1 MSREQ
6 RGPNE
11 KLGTVLALAG
21 ISNAGLARRVNDL
34 GAQRGLTL
42 RYDKT
47 SVARWVSKGM
57 VPQGAA
63 PHLIAAAIGAKL
75 GRPVPLHE
83 IGLADA
89 DPAPEVGLAFP
100 RDVAEAV
107 RSATELY
114 RLDLAGRRAGSGG
127 IWQSLAG
134 SFSVSAYA
142 TPASRWL
149 ISPADPSVERDANA
163 ARTAVLGPQGTTEGA
178 RTGAGA
184 HGAPGRAAGS
194 SDVETTTESST
205 TAPAASSTEPSP
217 TPDTADGA
225 AHGTP
230 DAGGYSR
237 VPAGPAETPG
247 SRRQSGPPAAAGA
260 RPAAGA
266 QAADPPGPGTPAPG
280 SPRTASIP
288 TQPGP
293 QNTSASGTAASAS
306 ARAVR
311 SDRAAKAAPAPSA
324 PPRRGGGGAS
334 TGTGTGTLAPPVTSD
349 ISPLRVGHSDVAK
362 LREAAQ
368 DARRWDSKYGG
379 GDWRSSMVPEC
390 LRVDAAPLLLGSYS
404 DEVGRAL
411 FGAAAELTRL
421 AGWMAFDTGQQEAA
435 QRYYI
440 QALRLARAAADVPLG
455 GYVLASMSLQATYR
469 GFADEGVDLA
479 QAAVERNRGL
489 ATARTMSFFRLVE
502 ARAHA
507 KANDAPAAGA
517 ALKAAE
523 GWLERSRDGDADP
536 SWLGFY
542 SYDRFAADAAECH
555 LDLKAPRQVRRFTEQ
570 ALSRP
575 TEEFVRSHGLRL
587 VVSAV
592 AELESGNLDAACAA
606 GTRAVEVAG
615 RISSART
622 TEYVRDLLHRLEPYG
637 HEPRVAEL
645 RERARPLLVAPA

>member
-11 KLGTVLALAG
+11 KLGAVLALAG

-63 PHLIAAAIGAKL
+63 PHLIAAAIGQKL

-100 RDVAEAV
+100 RDVAAAV

-114 RLDLAGRRAGSGG
+114 RLDLAGRRAGGGG

-134 SFSVSAYA
+134 SFAVSAYA

-149 ISPADPSVERDANA
+149 ITPADSSVARDA
-163 ARTAVLGPQGTTEGA
+163 G
-178 RTGAGA
+178 
-184 HGAPGRAAGS
+184 HG
-194 SDVETTTESST
+194 
-205 TAPAASSTEPSP
+205 
-217 TPDTADGA
+217 DG
-225 AHGTP
+225 
-230 DAGGYSR
+230 
-237 VPAGPAETPG
+237 G
-247 SRRQSGPPAAAGA
+247 SRM
-260 RPAAGA
+260 
-266 QAADPPGPGTPAPG
+266 
-280 SPRTASIP
+280 
-288 TQPGP
+288 
-293 QNTSASGTAASAS
+293 
-306 ARAVR
+306 
-311 SDRAAKAAPAPSA
+311 
-324 PPRRGGGGAS
+324 
-334 TGTGTGTLAPPVTSD
+334 
-349 ISPLRVGHSDVAK
+349 RVGHSDVQK

-390 LRVDAAPLLLGSYS
+390 LRVEAAPLLLGSYS

-411 FGAAAELTRL
+411 FGASAELTRL

-469 GFADEGVDLA
+469 GFGDEGVDLA
-479 QAAVERNRGL
+479 QAALERNRGL
-489 ATARTMSFFRLVE
+489 ATARTMSFFSLIE

-507 KANDAPAAGA
+507 RTGDAQAAGA
-517 ALKAAE
+517 ALRAAE
-523 GWLERSRDGDADP
+523 GWLERSRDGDNDP
-536 SWLGFY
+536 AWLGFY
-542 SYDRFAADAAECH
+542 SYDRFAADAAECYR
-555 LDLKAPRQVRRFTEQ
+555 DLKAPRQVRRFTEQ
-570 ALSRP
+570 ALSKP
-575 TEEFVRSHGLRL
+575 TEEYVRSHGLRL
-587 VVSAV
+587 IVSAV
-592 AELESGNLDAACAA
+592 AELESGNLDAACEQ
-606 GTRAVEVAG
+606 GVRAVEVAG

-637 HEPRVAEL
+637 DEPRVVEL
-645 RERARPLLVAPA
+645 RERARPLLMSPA

>member
-11 KLGTVLALAG
+11 KLGAVLALAG

-63 PHLIAAAIGAKL
+63 PHLIAAAIGQKL

-100 RDVAEAV
+100 RDVGQAV
-107 RSATELY
+107 KSATELY

-134 SFSVSAYA
+134 SFAVSAYA

-149 ISPADPSVERDANA
+149 ITPADSSVAREANSA
-163 ARTAVLGPQGTTEGA
+163 EES
-178 RTGAGA
+178 
-184 HGAPGRAAGS
+184 GAP
-194 SDVETTTESST
+194 
-205 TAPAASSTEPSP
+205 
-217 TPDTADGA
+217 
-225 AHGTP
+225 
-230 DAGGYSR
+230 
-237 VPAGPAETPG
+237 
-247 SRRQSGPPAAAGA
+247 
-260 RPAAGA
+260 
-266 QAADPPGPGTPAPG
+266 
-280 SPRTASIP
+280 I
-288 TQPGP
+288 
-293 QNTSASGTAASAS
+293 
-306 ARAVR
+306 
-311 SDRAAKAAPAPSA
+311 K
-324 PPRRGGGGAS
+324 
-334 TGTGTGTLAPPVTSD
+334 
-349 ISPLRVGHSDVAK
+349 VGHSDVQK
-362 LREAAQ
+362 LREAAE

-390 LRVDAAPLLLGSYS
+390 LRVEAAPLLLGSYS

-411 FGAAAELTRL
+411 FGATAELTRL

-469 GFADEGVDLA
+469 GFGDEGVDLA
-479 QAAVERNRGL
+479 QAALERNRGL
-489 ATARTMSFFRLVE
+489 ATARTMSFYRLVE

-507 KANDAPAAGA
+507 RAGDAQAAGA

-523 GWLERSRDGDADP
+523 GWLERSREGDSDP

-542 SYDRFAADAAECH
+542 GYDRFAADAAECYR
-555 LDLKAPRQVRRFTEQ
+555 DLKAPRQVRRFTEQ
-570 ALSRP
+570 ALSKP

-592 AELESGNLDAACAA
+592 AELESGNLDAACEQ
-606 GTRAVEVAG
+606 GVRAVEVAG

-622 TEYVRDLLHRLEPYG
+622 TEYVKDLLHRLEPYG
-637 HEPRVAEL
+637 DEPRVVEL
-645 RERARPLLVAPA
+645 RERARPLLMAPA

>member
-63 PHLIAAAIGAKL
+63 PHLIAAAIGQKL

-100 RDVAEAV
+100 RDVGEAV

-114 RLDLAGRRAGSGG
+114 RLDLAGRRAGGGG

-134 SFSVSAYA
+134 SFAVSAYA

-149 ISPADPSVERDANA
+149 ITPADASVER
-163 ARTAVLGPQGTTEGA
+163 LLE
-178 RTGAGA
+178 
-184 HGAPGRAAGS
+184 
-194 SDVETTTESST
+194 
-205 TAPAASSTEPSP
+205 
-217 TPDTADGA
+217 
-225 AHGTP
+225 
-230 DAGGYSR
+230 
-237 VPAGPAETPG
+237 PAE
-247 SRRQSGPPAAAGA
+247 GPVPE
-260 RPAAGA
+260 
-266 QAADPPGPGTPAPG
+266 GPET
-280 SPRTASIP
+280 
-288 TQPGP
+288 GP
-293 QNTSASGTAASAS
+293 HA
-306 ARAVR
+306 
-311 SDRAAKAAPAPSA
+311 
-324 PPRRGGGGAS
+324 
-334 TGTGTGTLAPPVTSD
+334 
-349 ISPLRVGHSDVAK
+349 RVGHSDVAK
-362 LREAAQ
+362 LREAAE

-411 FGAAAELTRL
+411 FGATAELTRL

-479 QAAVERNRGL
+479 QAALERNRGL

-507 KANDAPAAGA
+507 KANDGPAAAA

-542 SYDRFAADAAECH
+542 SYDRFCADAAECYR
-555 LDLKAPRQVRRFTEQ
+555 DLKAPRQVRRFTEQ

-637 HEPRVAEL
+637 DEPRVIEL
-645 RERARPLLVAPA
+645 RERARPLLMAPA

>member
-11 KLGTVLALAG
+11 KLGAVLALAG

-63 PHLIAAAIGAKL
+63 PHLIAAAIGQKL

-100 RDVAEAV
+100 RDVGQAV
-107 RSATELY
+107 KSATELY

-134 SFSVSAYA
+134 SFAVSAYA

-149 ISPADPSVERDANA
+149 ITPADSSV
-163 ARTAVLGPQGTTEGA
+163 AREAGSTEGS
-178 RTGAGA
+178 
-184 HGAPGRAAGS
+184 GAP
-194 SDVETTTESST
+194 
-205 TAPAASSTEPSP
+205 
-217 TPDTADGA
+217 
-225 AHGTP
+225 
-230 DAGGYSR
+230 
-237 VPAGPAETPG
+237 
-247 SRRQSGPPAAAGA
+247 
-260 RPAAGA
+260 
-266 QAADPPGPGTPAPG
+266 
-280 SPRTASIP
+280 I
-288 TQPGP
+288 
-293 QNTSASGTAASAS
+293 
-306 ARAVR
+306 
-311 SDRAAKAAPAPSA
+311 K
-324 PPRRGGGGAS
+324 
-334 TGTGTGTLAPPVTSD
+334 
-349 ISPLRVGHSDVAK
+349 VGHSDVQK
-362 LREAAQ
+362 LREAAE

-390 LRVDAAPLLLGSYS
+390 LRVEAAPLLLGSYS

-411 FGAAAELTRL
+411 FGASAELTRL

-469 GFADEGVDLA
+469 GFGDEGVDLA
-479 QAAVERNRGL
+479 QAALERNRGL

-507 KANDAPAAGA
+507 RAGDAQAAGT

-523 GWLERSRDGDADP
+523 GWLERSREGDNDP

-542 SYDRFAADAAECH
+542 GYDRFAADAAECYR
-555 LDLKAPRQVRRFTEQ
+555 DLKAPRQVRRFTEQ
-570 ALSRP
+570 ALSKP

-592 AELESGNLDAACAA
+592 AELESGNLDAACEQ
-606 GTRAVEVAG
+606 GVRAVEVAG

-622 TEYVRDLLHRLEPYG
+622 TEYVKDLLHRLEPYG
-637 HEPRVAEL
+637 DEPRVVEL
-645 RERARPLLVAPA
+645 RERARPLLMAPA

>member
-1 MSREQ
+1 MPRGYATAAAGCVEGWRMSREQ

-63 PHLIAAAIGAKL
+63 PHLIAAAIGQKL

-100 RDVAEAV
+100 RDVGAAV
-107 RSATELY
+107 KSATELY
-114 RLDLAGRRAGSGG
+114 RLDLAGRRTGGG

-134 SFSVSAYA
+134 SFAVSAYA

-149 ISPADPSVERDANA
+149 ITPADSSV
-163 ARTAVLGPQGTTEGA
+163 AREAQPLESGGDNTPQ
-178 RTGAGA
+178 
-184 HGAPGRAAGS
+184 
-194 SDVETTTESST
+194 
-205 TAPAASSTEPSP
+205 
-217 TPDTADGA
+217 
-225 AHGTP
+225 
-230 DAGGYSR
+230 
-237 VPAGPAETPG
+237 
-247 SRRQSGPPAAAGA
+247 
-260 RPAAGA
+260 
-266 QAADPPGPGTPAPG
+266 
-280 SPRTASIP
+280 
-288 TQPGP
+288 
-293 QNTSASGTAASAS
+293 
-306 ARAVR
+306 
-311 SDRAAKAAPAPSA
+311 K
-324 PPRRGGGGAS
+324 
-334 TGTGTGTLAPPVTSD
+334 
-349 ISPLRVGHSDVAK
+349 VGHSDVQK
-362 LREAAQ
+362 LREAAE

-390 LRVDAAPLLLGSYS
+390 LRVEAAPLLLGAYS
-404 DEVGRAL
+404 DDVGRAL
-411 FGAAAELTRL
+411 FGASAELTRL

-469 GFADEGVDLA
+469 GFGDEGVDLA
-479 QAAVERNRGL
+479 QAALERNRGL

-507 KANDAPAAGA
+507 RAGDAHAAGA
-517 ALKAAE
+517 ALRAAE
-523 GWLERSRDGDADP
+523 GWLERARDGDHDP

-542 SYDRFAADAAECH
+542 SYDRLAADAAECYR
-555 LDLKAPRQVRRFTEQ
+555 DLKAPRQVRRFTEQ
-570 ALSRP
+570 ALSKP

-592 AELESGNLDAACAA
+592 AELESGNLDAACEQ
-606 GTRAVEVAG
+606 GTRALEVAG

-622 TEYVRDLLHRLEPYG
+622 TEYVKDLLHRLEPYG
-637 HEPRVAEL
+637 DEPRVVEL
-645 RERARPLLVAPA
+645 RERARPLLMAPA

>member
-1 MSREQ
+1 MSREL
-6 RGPNE
+6 REPNE
-11 KLGTVLALAG
+11 KLGAVLALAG

-100 RDVAEAV
+100 RDVGAAV
-107 RSATELY
+107 RSATDLY
-114 RLDLAGRRAGSGG
+114 RLDLAGRRGGGG

-134 SFSVSAYA
+134 SFSVAAYA

-149 ISPADPSVERDANA
+149 ISPADSSV
-163 ARTAVLGPQGTTEGA
+163 AREP
-178 RTGAGA
+178 
-184 HGAPGRAAGS
+184 AGS
-194 SDVETTTESST
+194 R
-205 TAPAASSTEPSP
+205 APHP
-217 TPDTADGA
+217 
-225 AHGTP
+225 
-230 DAGGYSR
+230 
-237 VPAGPAETPG
+237 TPG
-247 SRRQSGPPAAAGA
+247 SPTTATPTATATPSAGDAAAGA
-260 RPAAGA
+260 PTAGGTSAVLDPAVLDPGALDPAARHSMVQSPVSA
-266 QAADPPGPGTPAPG
+266 TPSAHDVPAHEATAPGPRCSPDGRTTGPMTGLASPMTGPATGPPSTVVPAQPETETPRDHG
-280 SPRTASIP
+280 
-288 TQPGP
+288 Q
-293 QNTSASGTAASAS
+293 
-306 ARAVR
+306 
-311 SDRAAKAAPAPSA
+311 
-324 PPRRGGGGAS
+324 
-334 TGTGTGTLAPPVTSD
+334 
-349 ISPLRVGHSDVAK
+349 RVGHSDVSK
-362 LREAAQ
+362 LREAAE

-390 LRVDAAPLLLGSYS
+390 LRVDAAPLLLGSYT

-411 FGAAAELTRL
+411 FGATAELTRL

-469 GFADEGVDLA
+469 DFPDEGVDLA

-507 KANDAPAAGA
+507 KAGDSTAAGA
-517 ALKAAE
+517 ALRAAE
-523 GWLERSRDGDADP
+523 GWLERSREGDPDP
-536 SWLGFY
+536 TWLGFY
-542 SYDRFAADAAECH
+542 SYDRFAADAAECYR
-555 LDLKAPRQVRRFTEQ
+555 DLKLPRQVRRFTEQ

-575 TEEFVRSHGLRL
+575 TEEYVRSHGLRL

-637 HEPRVAEL
+637 DEPRVAEL

>member
-100 RDVAEAV
+100 RDVGEAV

-149 ISPADPSVERDANA
+149 ISPADATVERDAAVAEAPAFDTQGARGDAGAQSPPGRAARSTAAVPPGAPAALNAQA
-163 ARTAVLGPQGTTEGA
+163 ARTALGTLGALGT
-178 RTGAGA
+178 RQ
-184 HGAPGRAAGS
+184 
-194 SDVETTTESST
+194 
-205 TAPAASSTEPSP
+205 APAIPAQPR
-217 TPDTADGA
+217 PD
-225 AHGTP
+225 
-230 DAGGYSR
+230 
-237 VPAGPAETPG
+237 
-247 SRRQSGPPAAAGA
+247 
-260 RPAAGA
+260 
-266 QAADPPGPGTPAPG
+266 
-280 SPRTASIP
+280 
-288 TQPGP
+288 
-293 QNTSASGTAASAS
+293 
-306 ARAVR
+306 
-311 SDRAAKAAPAPSA
+311 AAPAPA
-324 PPRRGGGGAS
+324 P
-334 TGTGTGTLAPPVTSD
+334 APVSPAVPATAVTTTSD
-349 ISPLRVGHSDVAK
+349 ISPLRVGHSDVSK

-507 KANDAPAAGA
+507 KANDAAAAGS

-523 GWLERSRDGDADP
+523 GWLERSRGGDADP

>member
-11 KLGTVLALAG
+11 KLGAVLALAG

-63 PHLIAAAIGAKL
+63 PHLIAAAIGQKL

-100 RDVAEAV
+100 RDVGQAV
-107 RSATELY
+107 RSATDLY
-114 RLDLAGRRAGSGG
+114 RLDLAGRRAGTGG

-134 SFSVSAYA
+134 SFAVSAYA

-149 ISPADPSVERDANA
+149 ITPADSSV
-163 ARTAVLGPQGTTEGA
+163 AREAIGA
-178 RTGAGA
+178 EGAGA
-184 HGAPGRAAGS
+184 
-194 SDVETTTESST
+194 
-205 TAPAASSTEPSP
+205 
-217 TPDTADGA
+217 
-225 AHGTP
+225 
-230 DAGGYSR
+230 
-237 VPAGPAETPG
+237 
-247 SRRQSGPPAAAGA
+247 
-260 RPAAGA
+260 
-266 QAADPPGPGTPAPG
+266 
-280 SPRTASIP
+280 
-288 TQPGP
+288 
-293 QNTSASGTAASAS
+293 
-306 ARAVR
+306 
-311 SDRAAKAAPAPSA
+311 
-324 PPRRGGGGAS
+324 
-334 TGTGTGTLAPPVTSD
+334 
-349 ISPLRVGHSDVAK
+349 PLKVGHSDVQK
-362 LREAAQ
+362 LREAAE

-390 LRVDAAPLLLGSYS
+390 LRVEAAPLLLGAYS

-411 FGAAAELTRL
+411 FGASAELTRL

-469 GFADEGVDLA
+469 GFGDEGVDLA

-507 KANDAPAAGA
+507 RAGDAPAAGA

-523 GWLERSRDGDADP
+523 GWLERAREGDNDP

-542 SYDRFAADAAECH
+542 GYDRFAADAAECYR
-555 LDLKAPRQVRRFTEQ
+555 DLKAPRQVRRFTEQ
-570 ALSRP
+570 ALSKP

-592 AELESGNLDAACAA
+592 AELESGNLDAACEQ
-606 GTRAVEVAG
+606 GVRAVEVAG

-622 TEYVRDLLHRLEPYG
+622 TEYVKDLLHRLEPYG
-637 HEPRVAEL
+637 DEPRVVEL
-645 RERARPLLVAPA
+645 RERARPLLMAPA

>member
-1 MSREQ
+1 MSREL
-6 RGPNE
+6 REPNE
-11 KLGTVLALAG
+11 KLGAVLALAG

-100 RDVAEAV
+100 RDVGAAV
-107 RSATELY
+107 RSATDLY
-114 RLDLAGRRAGSGG
+114 RLDLAGRRGGGG

-149 ISPADPSVERDANA
+149 ISPADSSVAREPVTREPVAREPVAREVA
-163 ARTAVLGPQGTTEGA
+163 AREAVPGAAPPEGLPA
-178 RTGAGA
+178 PPGA
-184 HGAPGRAAGS
+184 HVGGVPAQPSR
-194 SDVETTTESST
+194 ETPTPTP
-205 TAPAASSTEPSP
+205 TAPAP
-217 TPDTADGA
+217 
-225 AHGTP
+225 P
-230 DAGGYSR
+230 DAGG
-237 VPAGPAETPG
+237 
-247 SRRQSGPPAAAGA
+247 
-260 RPAAGA
+260 
-266 QAADPPGPGTPAPG
+266 
-280 SPRTASIP
+280 
-288 TQPGP
+288 P
-293 QNTSASGTAASAS
+293 Q
-306 ARAVR
+306 
-311 SDRAAKAAPAPSA
+311 
-324 PPRRGGGGAS
+324 
-334 TGTGTGTLAPPVTSD
+334 
-349 ISPLRVGHSDVAK
+349 RVGHSDVAK
-362 LREAAQ
+362 LREAAE

-390 LRVDAAPLLLGSYS
+390 LRVDAAPLLLGSYT

-411 FGAAAELTRL
+411 FGATAELTRL

-469 GFADEGVDLA
+469 DFPDEGVDLA

-507 KANDAPAAGA
+507 KAGDSVAAGA
-517 ALKAAE
+517 ALRASE
-523 GWLERSRDGDADP
+523 GWLERARDGDADP
-536 SWLGFY
+536 TWLGFY
-542 SYDRFAADAAECH
+542 SYDRFAADAAECYS
-555 LDLKAPRQVRRFTEQ
+555 DLKLPRQVRRFTEQ

-575 TEEFVRSHGLRL
+575 TEEYVRSHGLRL

-645 RERARPLLVAPA
+645 RERARPLLVTPA

>member
-63 PHLIAAAIGAKL
+63 PHLIAAAIGQKL

-100 RDVAEAV
+100 RDVGQAV

-134 SFSVSAYA
+134 SFAVSAYA

-149 ISPADPSVERDANA
+149 ITPADSSVAREANSVE
-163 ARTAVLGPQGTTEGA
+163 
-178 RTGAGA
+178 
-184 HGAPGRAAGS
+184 S
-194 SDVETTTESST
+194 S
-205 TAPAASSTEPSP
+205 
-217 TPDTADGA
+217 
-225 AHGTP
+225 GTP
-230 DAGGYSR
+230 L
-237 VPAGPAETPG
+237 
-247 SRRQSGPPAAAGA
+247 
-260 RPAAGA
+260 
-266 QAADPPGPGTPAPG
+266 
-280 SPRTASIP
+280 
-288 TQPGP
+288 
-293 QNTSASGTAASAS
+293 
-306 ARAVR
+306 
-311 SDRAAKAAPAPSA
+311 K
-324 PPRRGGGGAS
+324 
-334 TGTGTGTLAPPVTSD
+334 
-349 ISPLRVGHSDVAK
+349 VGHSDVQK
-362 LREAAQ
+362 LREAAE

-390 LRVDAAPLLLGSYS
+390 LRVEAAPLLLGSYS

-411 FGAAAELTRL
+411 FGASAELTRL

-469 GFADEGVDLA
+469 GFGDEGVDLA
-479 QAAVERNRGL
+479 QAALERNRGL

-502 ARAHA
+502 ARSHA
-507 KANDAPAAGA
+507 KAGDAQAAGA

-523 GWLERSRDGDADP
+523 GWLERSREGDNDP

-542 SYDRFAADAAECH
+542 SYDRFAADAAECYR
-555 LDLKAPRQVRRFTEQ
+555 DLKAPRQVRRFTEQ
-570 ALSRP
+570 ALSKP

-592 AELESGNLDAACAA
+592 AELESGNLDAACEQ
-606 GTRAVEVAG
+606 GVRAVEVAG

-622 TEYVRDLLHRLEPYG
+622 TEYVKDLLHRLEPYG
-637 HEPRVAEL
+637 DEPQVVEL
-645 RERARPLLVAPA
+645 RERARPLLMAPA

>member
-63 PHLIAAAIGAKL
+63 PHLIAAAIGQKL

-100 RDVAEAV
+100 RDVGEAV

-114 RLDLAGRRAGSGG
+114 RLDLAGRRAGGGG

-134 SFSVSAYA
+134 SFAVSAYA

-149 ISPADPSVERDANA
+149 ITPADSSVER
-163 ARTAVLGPQGTTEGA
+163 L
-178 RTGAGA
+178 
-184 HGAPGRAAGS
+184 
-194 SDVETTTESST
+194 VEPVE
-205 TAPAASSTEPSP
+205 APAA
-217 TPDTADGA
+217 ADGPE
-225 AHGTP
+225 T
-230 DAGGYSR
+230 
-237 VPAGPAETPG
+237 GPHA
-247 SRRQSGPPAAAGA
+247 
-260 RPAAGA
+260 
-266 QAADPPGPGTPAPG
+266 
-280 SPRTASIP
+280 
-288 TQPGP
+288 
-293 QNTSASGTAASAS
+293 
-306 ARAVR
+306 
-311 SDRAAKAAPAPSA
+311 
-324 PPRRGGGGAS
+324 
-334 TGTGTGTLAPPVTSD
+334 
-349 ISPLRVGHSDVAK
+349 RVGHSDVAK
-362 LREAAQ
+362 LREAAE

-411 FGAAAELTRL
+411 FGATAELTRL

-440 QALRLARAAADVPLG
+440 QALRLSRAAADVPLG

-479 QAAVERNRGL
+479 QAALERNRGL

-507 KANDAPAAGA
+507 KANDGTAAAA

-523 GWLERSRDGDADP
+523 GWLERSREGDADP

-542 SYDRFAADAAECH
+542 SYDRFCADAAECYR
-555 LDLKAPRQVRRFTEQ
+555 DLKAPRQVRRFTEQ

-637 HEPRVAEL
+637 DEPRVMEL
-645 RERARPLLVAPA
+645 RERARPLLMAPA

>member
-100 RDVAEAV
+100 RDVGEAV
-107 RSATELY
+107 KTATELY
-114 RLDLAGRRAGSGG
+114 RLDLAGRRTGSGG

-134 SFSVSAYA
+134 SFAVSAYA

-149 ISPADPSVERDANA
+149 ITPADSSVER
-163 ARTAVLGPQGTTEGA
+163 
-178 RTGAGA
+178 
-184 HGAPGRAAGS
+184 S
-194 SDVETTTESST
+194 
-205 TAPAASSTEPSP
+205 
-217 TPDTADGA
+217 ADGA
-225 AHGTP
+225 
-230 DAGGYSR
+230 D
-237 VPAGPAETPG
+237 E
-247 SRRQSGPPAAAGA
+247 
-260 RPAAGA
+260 
-266 QAADPPGPGTPAPG
+266 
-280 SPRTASIP
+280 
-288 TQPGP
+288 
-293 QNTSASGTAASAS
+293 
-306 ARAVR
+306 
-311 SDRAAKAAPAPSA
+311 APA
-324 PPRRGGGGAS
+324 
-334 TGTGTGTLAPPVTSD
+334 
-349 ISPLRVGHSDVAK
+349 RVGHSDVAK
-362 LREAAQ
+362 LREAAE

-404 DEVGRAL
+404 DEVGRGL
-411 FGAAAELTRL
+411 FGATAELTRL

-455 GYVLASMSLQATYR
+455 GYVLASMSLQAIYR

-479 QAAVERNRGL
+479 QAALERNRGL

-507 KANDAPAAGA
+507 KANDASAAGS
-517 ALKAAE
+517 ALRAAE
-523 GWLERSRDGDADP
+523 GWLERSREGDPDP
-536 SWLGFY
+536 TWLGFY
-542 SYDRFAADAAECH
+542 SYDRFAADAAECYR
-555 LDLKAPRQVRRFTEQ
+555 DLKAPRQVRRFTEQ

-637 HEPRVAEL
+637 DEPRVVEL
-645 RERARPLLVAPA
+645 RERARPLLMAPA

>member
-100 RDVAEAV
+100 RDVGEAV

-114 RLDLAGRRAGSGG
+114 RLDLAGRRAGGGG

-149 ISPADPSVERDANA
+149 ISPADASVARDSSAAEAAILGTQSVPAAQGAQSAPGAQRGASAGDAPGVPS
-163 ARTAVLGPQGTTEGA
+163 TEGA
-178 RTGAGA
+178 P
-184 HGAPGRAAGS
+184 GAPAL
-194 SDVETTTESST
+194 
-205 TAPAASSTEPSP
+205 PAQ
-217 TPDTADGA
+217 
-225 AHGTP
+225 
-230 DAGGYSR
+230 
-237 VPAGPAETPG
+237 PG
-247 SRRQSGPPAAAGA
+247 SDSV
-260 RPAAGA
+260 
-266 QAADPPGPGTPAPG
+266 
-280 SPRTASIP
+280 
-288 TQPGP
+288 
-293 QNTSASGTAASAS
+293 N
-306 ARAVR
+306 
-311 SDRAAKAAPAPSA
+311 
-324 PPRRGGGGAS
+324 
-334 TGTGTGTLAPPVTSD
+334 D
-349 ISPLRVGHSDVAK
+349 ISPLRVGHSDVTK

-507 KANDAPAAGA
+507 KASDAPAAGA

-523 GWLERSRDGDADP
+523 SWLERSRDGDADP

-542 SYDRFAADAAECH
+542 SYDRFAADAAECYR
-555 LDLKAPRQVRRFTEQ
+555 DLKAPRQVRRFTEQ

-637 HEPRVAEL
+637 DEPRVAEL

>member
-1 MSREQ
+1 MSREL
-6 RGPNE
+6 REPNE
-11 KLGTVLALAG
+11 KLGAVLALAG

-100 RDVAEAV
+100 RDVGAAV
-107 RSATELY
+107 RSATDLY
-114 RLDLAGRRAGSGG
+114 RLDLAGRRGGGG

-134 SFSVSAYA
+134 SFSVAAYA

-149 ISPADPSVERDANA
+149 ISPADSSV
-163 ARTAVLGPQGTTEGA
+163 AREPAGTARHRPASTA
-178 RTGAGA
+178 SSA
-184 HGAPGRAAGS
+184 H
-194 SDVETTTESST
+194 D
-205 TAPAASSTEPSP
+205 APAQDAPARDLPSQQPSP
-217 TPDTADGA
+217 T
-225 AHGTP
+225 
-230 DAGGYSR
+230 
-237 VPAGPAETPG
+237 
-247 SRRQSGPPAAAGA
+247 
-260 RPAAGA
+260 
-266 QAADPPGPGTPAPG
+266 PGTPAPPTMSDG
-280 SPRTASIP
+280 TPAGRTTGPATGPMTAPTGPAGPPSTVVPAQHLAETPRDHV
-288 TQPGP
+288 Q
-293 QNTSASGTAASAS
+293 
-306 ARAVR
+306 
-311 SDRAAKAAPAPSA
+311 
-324 PPRRGGGGAS
+324 
-334 TGTGTGTLAPPVTSD
+334 
-349 ISPLRVGHSDVAK
+349 RVGHNDVTK
-362 LREAAQ
+362 LREAAE

-390 LRVDAAPLLLGSYS
+390 LRVDAAPLLLGSYT

-411 FGAAAELTRL
+411 FGATAELTRL

-469 GFADEGVDLA
+469 DFPDEGVDLA

-507 KANDAPAAGA
+507 KAGDSAAAGA
-517 ALKAAE
+517 ALRAAE
-523 GWLERSRDGDADP
+523 GWLERSREGDPDP
-536 SWLGFY
+536 TWLGFY
-542 SYDRFAADAAECH
+542 SYDRFAADAAECYR
-555 LDLKAPRQVRRFTEQ
+555 DLKLPRQVRRFTEQ

-575 TEEFVRSHGLRL
+575 TEEYVRSHGLRL

-637 HEPRVAEL
+637 DEPRVAEL

>member
-11 KLGTVLALAG
+11 KLGAVLALAG

-63 PHLIAAAIGAKL
+63 PHLIAAAIGQKL

-100 RDVAEAV
+100 RDVGQAV

-114 RLDLAGRRAGSGG
+114 RLDLAGRRTGGG

-134 SFSVSAYA
+134 SFAVSAYA

-149 ISPADPSVERDANA
+149 ITPADSSV
-163 ARTAVLGPQGTTEGA
+163 AREV
-178 RTGAGA
+178 
-184 HGAPGRAAGS
+184 
-194 SDVETTTESST
+194 
-205 TAPAASSTEPSP
+205 
-217 TPDTADGA
+217 
-225 AHGTP
+225 
-230 DAGGYSR
+230 
-237 VPAGPAETPG
+237 GPAEG
-247 SRRQSGPPAAAGA
+247 SGA
-260 RPAAGA
+260 
-266 QAADPPGPGTPAPG
+266 
-280 SPRTASIP
+280 
-288 TQPGP
+288 
-293 QNTSASGTAASAS
+293 
-306 ARAVR
+306 
-311 SDRAAKAAPAPSA
+311 
-324 PPRRGGGGAS
+324 
-334 TGTGTGTLAPPVTSD
+334 
-349 ISPLRVGHSDVAK
+349 PLKVGHSDVQK
-362 LREAAQ
+362 LREAAE

-390 LRVDAAPLLLGSYS
+390 LRVEAAPLLLGSYS

-411 FGAAAELTRL
+411 FGASAELTRL

-469 GFADEGVDLA
+469 GFGDEGVDLA
-479 QAAVERNRGL
+479 QAALERNRGL

-507 KANDAPAAGA
+507 RASDAVAAGA

-523 GWLERSRDGDADP
+523 SWLERARPGDSDP

-542 SYDRFAADAAECH
+542 SYDRFAADAAECYR
-555 LDLKAPRQVRRFTEQ
+555 DLKAPRQVRRFTEQ
-570 ALSRP
+570 ALSQP

-592 AELESGNLDAACAA
+592 AELESGNLDAACEQ
-606 GTRAVEVAG
+606 GVRAVEVAG

-622 TEYVRDLLHRLEPYG
+622 TEYVKDLLHRLEPYG
-637 HEPRVAEL
+637 DEPRVVEL
-645 RERARPLLVAPA
+645 RERARPLLVTPA

>member
-100 RDVAEAV
+100 RDVGEAV

-114 RLDLAGRRAGSGG
+114 RLDLAGRRAGGGG

-149 ISPADPSVERDANA
+149 ISPADASVARDSSA
-163 ARTAVLGPQGTTEGA
+163 AEAAILGTQ
-178 RTGAGA
+178 
-184 HGAPGRAAGS
+184 S
-194 SDVETTTESST
+194 
-205 TAPAASSTEPSP
+205 APAA
-217 TPDTADGA
+217 
-225 AHGTP
+225 
-230 DAGGYSR
+230 
-237 VPAGPAETPG
+237 
-247 SRRQSGPPAAAGA
+247 QS
-260 RPAAGA
+260 
-266 QAADPPGPGTPAPG
+266 
-280 SPRTASIP
+280 
-288 TQPGP
+288 
-293 QNTSASGTAASAS
+293 
-306 ARAVR
+306 
-311 SDRAAKAAPAPSA
+311 APSA
-324 PPRRGGGGAS
+324 PDAQRGAS
-334 TGTGTGTLAPPVTSD
+334 AGAAPGVPSTEGAPGAPGAPALPVQPGPDSVND
-349 ISPLRVGHSDVAK
+349 ISPPRVGHSDVTK

-507 KANDAPAAGA
+507 KASDAPAAGA

-523 GWLERSRDGDADP
+523 SWLERSRDGDADP

-542 SYDRFAADAAECH
+542 SYDRFAADAAECYR
-555 LDLKAPRQVRRFTEQ
+555 DLKAPRQVRRFTEQ

-637 HEPRVAEL
+637 DEPRVAEL

>member
-11 KLGTVLALAG
+11 KLGAVLALAG

-63 PHLIAAAIGAKL
+63 PHLIAAAIGQKL

-100 RDVAEAV
+100 RDVGQAV

-114 RLDLAGRRAGSGG
+114 RLDLAGRRAGAGG

-134 SFSVSAYA
+134 SFAVSAYA

-149 ISPADPSVERDANA
+149 ITPADSSVAREANA
-163 ARTAVLGPQGTTEGA
+163 AEGS
-178 RTGAGA
+178 
-184 HGAPGRAAGS
+184 GAPL
-194 SDVETTTESST
+194 
-205 TAPAASSTEPSP
+205 
-217 TPDTADGA
+217 
-225 AHGTP
+225 
-230 DAGGYSR
+230 
-237 VPAGPAETPG
+237 
-247 SRRQSGPPAAAGA
+247 
-260 RPAAGA
+260 
-266 QAADPPGPGTPAPG
+266 
-280 SPRTASIP
+280 
-288 TQPGP
+288 
-293 QNTSASGTAASAS
+293 
-306 ARAVR
+306 
-311 SDRAAKAAPAPSA
+311 K
-324 PPRRGGGGAS
+324 
-334 TGTGTGTLAPPVTSD
+334 
-349 ISPLRVGHSDVAK
+349 VGHSDVQK
-362 LREAAQ
+362 LREAAE

-390 LRVDAAPLLLGSYS
+390 LRVEAAPLLLGSYS

-411 FGAAAELTRL
+411 FGASAELTRL

-469 GFADEGVDLA
+469 GFGDEGVDLA
-479 QAAVERNRGL
+479 QAALERNRGL

-507 KANDAPAAGA
+507 RASDAQAAGA

-523 GWLERSRDGDADP
+523 SWLERSREGDNDP
-536 SWLGFY
+536 TWLGFY
-542 SYDRFAADAAECH
+542 GYDRFAADAAECYR
-555 LDLKAPRQVRRFTEQ
+555 DLKAPRQVRRFTEQ
-570 ALSRP
+570 ALSKP

-592 AELESGNLDAACAA
+592 AELESGNLDAACEQ
-606 GTRAVEVAG
+606 GVRAVEVAG

-622 TEYVRDLLHRLEPYG
+622 TEYVKDLLHRLEPYG
-637 HEPRVAEL
+637 DEPRVVEL
-645 RERARPLLVAPA
+645 RERARPLLMALA

>member
-1 MSREQ
+1 MSRDI

-63 PHLIAAAIGAKL
+63 PHLIAAAIAGKL

-100 RDVAEAV
+100 RDVGAAV

-114 RLDLAGRRAGSGG
+114 RLDLAGRRGGGG

-149 ISPADPSVERDANA
+149 ISPADSSVAREATELRDVRN
-163 ARTAVLGPQGTTEGA
+163 GNGS
-178 RTGAGA
+178 AGVQD
-184 HGAPGRAAGS
+184 GAPG
-194 SDVETTTESST
+194 D
-205 TAPAASSTEPSP
+205 TAPL
-217 TPDTADGA
+217 
-225 AHGTP
+225 H
-230 DAGGYSR
+230 
-237 VPAGPAETPG
+237 
-247 SRRQSGPPAAAGA
+247 
-260 RPAAGA
+260 
-266 QAADPPGPGTPAPG
+266 
-280 SPRTASIP
+280 
-288 TQPGP
+288 
-293 QNTSASGTAASAS
+293 
-306 ARAVR
+306 
-311 SDRAAKAAPAPSA
+311 
-324 PPRRGGGGAS
+324 
-334 TGTGTGTLAPPVTSD
+334 
-349 ISPLRVGHSDVAK
+349 VGHSDVSK
-362 LREAAQ
+362 LREAAE

-390 LRVDAAPLLLGSYS
+390 LRVDAAPLLLASYS

-411 FGAAAELTRL
+411 FGATAELTRL

-479 QAAVERNRGL
+479 QAALERNRGL

-502 ARAHA
+502 ARAQA
-507 KANDAPAAGA
+507 KANESRACEV

-523 GWLERSRDGDADP
+523 GWLERSREGDPDP
-536 SWLGFY
+536 SWLDFY
-542 SYDRFAADAAECH
+542 SYERFAADAAECYR
-555 LDLKAPRQVRRFTEQ
+555 DLRLPRQVRRFTEQ

-575 TEEFVRSHGLRL
+575 TEEYVRSHGLRL

-637 HEPRVAEL
+637 DEPRVVEL

>member
-1 MSREQ
+1 MSREL
-6 RGPNE
+6 REPNE
-11 KLGTVLALAG
+11 KLGAVLALAG

-100 RDVAEAV
+100 RDVAAAV
-107 RSATELY
+107 RSATDLY
-114 RLDLAGRRAGSGG
+114 RLDLAGRRGGGG

-134 SFSVSAYA
+134 SFSVAAYA

-149 ISPADPSVERDANA
+149 ISPADGSVAREPREPAVRD
-163 ARTAVLGPQGTTEGA
+163 TGPP
-178 RTGAGA
+178 
-184 HGAPGRAAGS
+184 AP
-194 SDVETTTESST
+194 
-205 TAPAASSTEPSP
+205 TAPAA
-217 TPDTADGA
+217 
-225 AHGTP
+225 
-230 DAGGYSR
+230 R
-237 VPAGPAETPG
+237 
-247 SRRQSGPPAAAGA
+247 PPAAQ
-260 RPAAGA
+260 PAHPQPQTTPVPAPGA
-266 QAADPPGPGTPAPG
+266 QAPVAQPPAVPAEPAP
-280 SPRTASIP
+280 
-288 TQPGP
+288 Q
-293 QNTSASGTAASAS
+293 
-306 ARAVR
+306 
-311 SDRAAKAAPAPSA
+311 
-324 PPRRGGGGAS
+324 
-334 TGTGTGTLAPPVTSD
+334 
-349 ISPLRVGHSDVAK
+349 RVGHSDVAK
-362 LREAAQ
+362 LREAAE

-390 LRVDAAPLLLGSYS
+390 LRVDAAPLLLGSYT

-411 FGAAAELTRL
+411 FGATAELTRL

-440 QALRLARAAADVPLG
+440 QALRLARAAGDVPLG

-469 GFADEGVDLA
+469 DFPEEGVDLA
-479 QAAVERNRGL
+479 QAALERNRGL

-507 KANDAPAAGA
+507 KAGDPTAAGA
-517 ALKAAE
+517 ALRAAE
-523 GWLERSRDGDADP
+523 GWLERARDGDPDP
-536 SWLGFY
+536 TWLGFY
-542 SYDRFAADAAECH
+542 SYDRFAADAAECYR
-555 LDLKAPRQVRRFTEQ
+555 DLKLPRQVRRFTEQ

-575 TEEFVRSHGLRL
+575 TEEYVRSHGLRL

-637 HEPRVAEL
+637 DEPRVAEL

>member
-63 PHLIAAAIGAKL
+63 PHLIAAAIGQKL

-100 RDVAEAV
+100 RDVGQAV

-134 SFSVSAYA
+134 SFAVSAYA

-149 ISPADPSVERDANA
+149 ITPADSSVAREANSA
-163 ARTAVLGPQGTTEGA
+163 EGS
-178 RTGAGA
+178 
-184 HGAPGRAAGS
+184 GAPL
-194 SDVETTTESST
+194 
-205 TAPAASSTEPSP
+205 
-217 TPDTADGA
+217 
-225 AHGTP
+225 
-230 DAGGYSR
+230 
-237 VPAGPAETPG
+237 
-247 SRRQSGPPAAAGA
+247 
-260 RPAAGA
+260 
-266 QAADPPGPGTPAPG
+266 
-280 SPRTASIP
+280 
-288 TQPGP
+288 
-293 QNTSASGTAASAS
+293 
-306 ARAVR
+306 
-311 SDRAAKAAPAPSA
+311 K
-324 PPRRGGGGAS
+324 
-334 TGTGTGTLAPPVTSD
+334 
-349 ISPLRVGHSDVAK
+349 VGHSDVQK
-362 LREAAQ
+362 LREAAE

-390 LRVDAAPLLLGSYS
+390 LRVEAAPLLLGSYS

-411 FGAAAELTRL
+411 FGASAELTRL

-469 GFADEGVDLA
+469 GFGDEGVDLA
-479 QAAVERNRGL
+479 QAALERNRGL

-502 ARAHA
+502 ARSHA
-507 KANDAPAAGA
+507 RAGDAQAAGA

-523 GWLERSRDGDADP
+523 GWLERSREGDNDP

-542 SYDRFAADAAECH
+542 SYDRFAADAAECYR
-555 LDLKAPRQVRRFTEQ
+555 DLKAPRQVRRFTEQ
-570 ALSRP
+570 ALSKP

-592 AELESGNLDAACAA
+592 AELESGNLDAACEQ
-606 GTRAVEVAG
+606 GVRAVEVAG

-622 TEYVRDLLHRLEPYG
+622 TEYVKDLLHRLEPYG
-637 HEPRVAEL
+637 DEPRVVEL
-645 RERARPLLVAPA
+645 RERARPLLMAPA

>member
-47 SVARWVSKGM
+47 SVARWVAKGM

-114 RLDLAGRRAGSGG
+114 RLDLAGRRGGNG

-149 ISPADPSVERDANA
+149 ITPADPSVARDSTA
-163 ARTAVLGPQGTTEGA
+163 ARTALLAGPGA
-178 RTGAGA
+178 VR
-184 HGAPGRAAGS
+184 
-194 SDVETTTESST
+194 
-205 TAPAASSTEPSP
+205 PAQ
-217 TPDTADGA
+217 
-225 AHGTP
+225 
-230 DAGGYSR
+230 
-237 VPAGPAETPG
+237 AGPAQGGLVLPVG
-247 SRRQSGPPAAAGA
+247 H
-260 RPAAGA
+260 
-266 QAADPPGPGTPAPG
+266 GTVPV
-280 SPRTASIP
+280 
-288 TQPGP
+288 QPGP
-293 QNTSASGTAASAS
+293 ESVADA
-306 ARAVR
+306 
-311 SDRAAKAAPAPSA
+311 
-324 PPRRGGGGAS
+324 
-334 TGTGTGTLAPPVTSD
+334 
-349 ISPLRVGHSDVAK
+349 SPLRVGHSDVAK

-411 FGAAAELTRL
+411 FGASAELTRL

-507 KANDAPAAGA
+507 KAGDAPAAGA
-517 ALKAAE
+517 ALRGAE
-523 GWLERSRDGDADP
+523 SWLERSRPGDADP
-536 SWLGFY
+536 PWLGFY
-542 SYDRFAADAAECH
+542 SYDRFAADAAECYR
-555 LDLKAPRQVRRFTEQ
+555 DLKAPRQVRRFTEL
-570 ALSRP
+570 ALSKP

-637 HEPRVAEL
+637 DEPRVAEL

>member
-1 MSREQ
+1 MPGVAAAVWVEGWRMSREQ

-63 PHLIAAAIGAKL
+63 PHLIAAAIGQKL

-100 RDVAEAV
+100 RDVGEAV

-114 RLDLAGRRAGSGG
+114 RLDLAGRRAGGGG

-134 SFSVSAYA
+134 SFAVSAYA

-149 ISPADPSVERDANA
+149 ITPADSSVERS
-163 ARTAVLGPQGTTEGA
+163 V
-178 RTGAGA
+178 
-184 HGAPGRAAGS
+184 
-194 SDVETTTESST
+194 
-205 TAPAASSTEPSP
+205 PAA
-217 TPDTADGA
+217 PDGTADEGGA
-225 AHGTP
+225 A
-230 DAGGYSR
+230 
-237 VPAGPAETPG
+237 V
-247 SRRQSGPPAAAGA
+247 
-260 RPAAGA
+260 
-266 QAADPPGPGTPAPG
+266 
-280 SPRTASIP
+280 
-288 TQPGP
+288 
-293 QNTSASGTAASAS
+293 
-306 ARAVR
+306 
-311 SDRAAKAAPAPSA
+311 
-324 PPRRGGGGAS
+324 
-334 TGTGTGTLAPPVTSD
+334 
-349 ISPLRVGHSDVAK
+349 RVGHSDVAK
-362 LREAAQ
+362 LREAAE

-411 FGAAAELTRL
+411 FGATAELTRL

-479 QAAVERNRGL
+479 QAALERNRGL

-507 KANDAPAAGA
+507 KAGDAAAAGA
-517 ALKAAE
+517 ALRAAE
-523 GWLERSRDGDADP
+523 GWLERSREGDPDP
-536 SWLGFY
+536 TWLGFY
-542 SYDRFAADAAECH
+542 SYDRFCADAAECYR
-555 LDLKAPRQVRRFTEQ
+555 DLKAPRQVRRFTEQ

-637 HEPRVAEL
+637 DEPRVAEL
-645 RERARPLLVAPA
+645 RERARPLLMTPA

>member
-114 RLDLAGRRAGSGG
+114 RLDLAGRRAGGGG

-149 ISPADPSVERDANA
+149 ISPADPSVERDADA
-163 ARTAVLGPQGTTEGA
+163 ARAAMFGTPGAEGA
-178 RTGAGA
+178 HTGAGA
-184 HGAPGRAAGS
+184 HAATPGTAADAAGAGRGPSGAAKPAGTSGTAGAAGAAGTAGAPGVRRQPGARAAAADPRPAPGAQTGQAAQSGPGS
-194 SDVETTTESST
+194 PRAASGPGRLGPQTPSASRAVPSSVQAAPGA
-205 TAPAASSTEPSP
+205 APAAS
-217 TPDTADGA
+217 
-225 AHGTP
+225 
-230 DAGGYSR
+230 
-237 VPAGPAETPG
+237 
-247 SRRQSGPPAAAGA
+247 
-260 RPAAGA
+260 
-266 QAADPPGPGTPAPG
+266 
-280 SPRTASIP
+280 PR
-288 TQPGP
+288 
-293 QNTSASGTAASAS
+293 SA
-306 ARAVR
+306 
-311 SDRAAKAAPAPSA
+311 
-324 PPRRGGGGAS
+324 GGAS
-334 TGTGTGTLAPPVTSD
+334 AGATLVTPPVTSD

-606 GTRAVEVAG
+606 GARAVEVAG

>member
-1 MSREQ
+1 MSREL
-6 RGPNE
+6 REPNE
-11 KLGTVLALAG
+11 KLGAVLALAG

-100 RDVAEAV
+100 RDVGAAV
-107 RSATELY
+107 RSATDLY
-114 RLDLAGRRAGSGG
+114 RLDLAGRRGGGG

-134 SFSVSAYA
+134 SFSVAAYA

-149 ISPADPSVERDANA
+149 ISPADGSVA
-163 ARTAVLGPQGTTEGA
+163 QEGGGVVGS
-178 RTGAGA
+178 GAGGSVA
-184 HGAPGRAAGS
+184 GRPTALGSVAPG
-194 SDVETTTESST
+194 
-205 TAPAASSTEPSP
+205 
-217 TPDTADGA
+217 
-225 AHGTP
+225 
-230 DAGGYSR
+230 
-237 VPAGPAETPG
+237 
-247 SRRQSGPPAAAGA
+247 PAAAGSVTTGSA
-260 RPAAGA
+260 DACSAPTGSVTTGSVTTGSADAATA
-266 QAADPPGPGTPAPG
+266 PLTPAPG
-280 SPRTASIP
+280 PAHLPGPGPQGLAPDPPSTVVPA
-288 TQPGP
+288 QPGP
-293 QNTSASGTAASAS
+293 ET
-306 ARAVR
+306 
-311 SDRAAKAAPAPSA
+311 
-324 PPRRGGGGAS
+324 PRDHV
-334 TGTGTGTLAPPVTSD
+334 P
-349 ISPLRVGHSDVAK
+349 RVGHSDVSK
-362 LREAAQ
+362 LREAAE

-411 FGAAAELTRL
+411 FGATAELTRL

-469 GFADEGVDLA
+469 DFPDEGVDLA

-507 KANDAPAAGA
+507 KAGDSSAAGA
-517 ALKAAE
+517 ALRASE
-523 GWLERSRDGDADP
+523 GWLERARDGDPDP
-536 SWLGFY
+536 TWLGFY
-542 SYDRFAADAAECH
+542 SYDRFAADAAECYR
-555 LDLKAPRQVRRFTEQ
+555 DLKLPRQVRRFTEQ

-615 RISSART
+615 RITSART

-637 HEPRVAEL
+637 DEPRVVEL
-645 RERARPLLVAPA
+645 RERARPLLVAQA

>member
-47 SVARWVSKGM
+47 SVARWVAKGM

-100 RDVAEAV
+100 RDVGEAV
-107 RSATELY
+107 RSATDLY
-114 RLDLAGRRAGSGG
+114 RLDPAGRRGGG

-134 SFSVSAYA
+134 SFAVSAYA

-149 ISPADPSVERDANA
+149 ITPADPSVARDPS
-163 ARTAVLGPQGTTEGA
+163 AVQGGVPGA
-178 RTGAGA
+178 QGASGA
-184 HGAPGRAAGS
+184 HGPSVLQGPPAGGTGRGAAG
-194 SDVETTTESST
+194 V
-205 TAPAASSTEPSP
+205 PAQPGP
-217 TPDTADGA
+217 DGA
-225 AHGTP
+225 A
-230 DAGGYSR
+230 DA
-237 VPAGPAETPG
+237 
-247 SRRQSGPPAAAGA
+247 
-260 RPAAGA
+260 
-266 QAADPPGPGTPAPG
+266 
-280 SPRTASIP
+280 SPS
-288 TQPGP
+288 
-293 QNTSASGTAASAS
+293 
-306 ARAVR
+306 
-311 SDRAAKAAPAPSA
+311 
-324 PPRRGGGGAS
+324 
-334 TGTGTGTLAPPVTSD
+334 L
-349 ISPLRVGHSDVAK
+349 LRVGHSDVAK

-411 FGAAAELTRL
+411 FGASAELTRL

-507 KANDAPAAGA
+507 KAGDAPAAGS
-517 ALKAAE
+517 ALRAAE
-523 GWLERSRDGDADP
+523 SWLERSRAGDCDP

-542 SYDRFAADAAECH
+542 SYDRFAADAAECYR
-555 LDLKAPRQVRRFTEQ
+555 DLKAPRQVRRFTEQ

-575 TEEFVRSHGLRL
+575 TDEFVRSHGLRL

-637 HEPRVAEL
+637 DEPRVAEL
-645 RERARPLLVAPA
+645 RERARPLLVSPA

>member
-11 KLGTVLALAG
+11 KLGAVLALAG

-63 PHLIAAAIGAKL
+63 PHLIAAAIGQKL

-100 RDVAEAV
+100 RDVGQAV

-114 RLDLAGRRAGSGG
+114 RLDLAGRRAGTGG

-134 SFSVSAYA
+134 SFAVSAYA

-149 ISPADPSVERDANA
+149 ITPADSSV
-163 ARTAVLGPQGTTEGA
+163 AREAGSAEGS
-178 RTGAGA
+178 
-184 HGAPGRAAGS
+184 GAP
-194 SDVETTTESST
+194 
-205 TAPAASSTEPSP
+205 
-217 TPDTADGA
+217 
-225 AHGTP
+225 
-230 DAGGYSR
+230 
-237 VPAGPAETPG
+237 
-247 SRRQSGPPAAAGA
+247 
-260 RPAAGA
+260 
-266 QAADPPGPGTPAPG
+266 
-280 SPRTASIP
+280 I
-288 TQPGP
+288 
-293 QNTSASGTAASAS
+293 
-306 ARAVR
+306 
-311 SDRAAKAAPAPSA
+311 K
-324 PPRRGGGGAS
+324 
-334 TGTGTGTLAPPVTSD
+334 
-349 ISPLRVGHSDVAK
+349 VGHSDVQK
-362 LREAAQ
+362 LREAAE

-390 LRVDAAPLLLGSYS
+390 LRVEAAPLLLGSYS

-411 FGAAAELTRL
+411 FGASAELTRL

-469 GFADEGVDLA
+469 GFGDEGVDLA
-479 QAAVERNRGL
+479 QAALERNRGL

-507 KANDAPAAGA
+507 RAGDAQAAGA

-523 GWLERSRDGDADP
+523 GWLERSRPGDNDP

-542 SYDRFAADAAECH
+542 GYDRFAADAAECYR
-555 LDLKAPRQVRRFTEQ
+555 DLKAPRQVRRFTEQ
-570 ALSRP
+570 ALSKP

-592 AELESGNLDAACAA
+592 AELESGNLDAACEQ
-606 GTRAVEVAG
+606 GVRAVEVAG

-622 TEYVRDLLHRLEPYG
+622 TEYVKDLLHRLEPYG
-637 HEPRVAEL
+637 DEPRVVEL
-645 RERARPLLVAPA
+645 RERARPLLMAPA

>member
-11 KLGTVLALAG
+11 KLGAVLALAG

-63 PHLIAAAIGAKL
+63 PHLIAAAIGQKL

-100 RDVAEAV
+100 RDVGQAV
-107 RSATELY
+107 RSATDLY

-134 SFSVSAYA
+134 SFAVSAYA

-149 ISPADPSVERDANA
+149 ITPADSSVARDAN
-163 ARTAVLGPQGTTEGA
+163 PSEGS
-178 RTGAGA
+178 
-184 HGAPGRAAGS
+184 GAPL
-194 SDVETTTESST
+194 
-205 TAPAASSTEPSP
+205 
-217 TPDTADGA
+217 
-225 AHGTP
+225 
-230 DAGGYSR
+230 
-237 VPAGPAETPG
+237 
-247 SRRQSGPPAAAGA
+247 
-260 RPAAGA
+260 
-266 QAADPPGPGTPAPG
+266 
-280 SPRTASIP
+280 
-288 TQPGP
+288 
-293 QNTSASGTAASAS
+293 
-306 ARAVR
+306 
-311 SDRAAKAAPAPSA
+311 K
-324 PPRRGGGGAS
+324 
-334 TGTGTGTLAPPVTSD
+334 
-349 ISPLRVGHSDVAK
+349 VGHSDVLK
-362 LREAAQ
+362 LREAAE

-390 LRVDAAPLLLGSYS
+390 LRVEAAPLLLGSYS

-411 FGAAAELTRL
+411 FGASAELTRL

-469 GFADEGVDLA
+469 GFGDEGVDLA
-479 QAAVERNRGL
+479 QAALERNRGL

-507 KANDAPAAGA
+507 RASDAHAAGA
-517 ALKAAE
+517 ALRSSE
-523 GWLERSRDGDADP
+523 GWLERARDGDNDP

-542 SYDRFAADAAECH
+542 GYDRFAADAAECYR
-555 LDLKAPRQVRRFTEQ
+555 DLKAPRQVRRFTEQ
-570 ALSRP
+570 ALSKP

-592 AELESGNLDAACAA
+592 AELESGNLDAACEQ
-606 GTRAVEVAG
+606 GVRAVEVAG
-615 RISSART
+615 RISSVRT

-637 HEPRVAEL
+637 DEPRVVEL
-645 RERARPLLVAPA
+645 RERARPLLMTPA

>member
-1 MSREQ
+1 MSREL
-6 RGPNE
+6 REPNE
-11 KLGTVLALAG
+11 KLGAVLALAG

-100 RDVAEAV
+100 RDVGEAV
-107 RSATELY
+107 RSATDLY
-114 RLDLAGRRAGSGG
+114 RLDLAGRRGGGG

-134 SFSVSAYA
+134 SFAVSAYA

-149 ISPADPSVERDANA
+149 ISPADGSVAREPAPPRETVASREPVAN
-163 ARTAVLGPQGTTEGA
+163 
-178 RTGAGA
+178 
-184 HGAPGRAAGS
+184 
-194 SDVETTTESST
+194 
-205 TAPAASSTEPSP
+205 TAPAA
-217 TPDTADGA
+217 
-225 AHGTP
+225 
-230 DAGGYSR
+230 
-237 VPAGPAETPG
+237 PAP
-247 SRRQSGPPAAAGA
+247 
-260 RPAAGA
+260 
-266 QAADPPGPGTPAPG
+266 TPAPAQG
-280 SPRTASIP
+280 PTASP
-288 TQPGP
+288 
-293 QNTSASGTAASAS
+293 ASSPMSSSSSSTGLPAQSSGETPHAP
-306 ARAVR
+306 
-311 SDRAAKAAPAPSA
+311 PAPVPAAVVGLSDPA
-324 PPRRGGGGAS
+324 PQ
-334 TGTGTGTLAPPVTSD
+334 
-349 ISPLRVGHSDVAK
+349 RVGHSDVTK
-362 LREAAQ
+362 LREAAE

-404 DEVGRAL
+404 DDVGRAL
-411 FGAAAELTRL
+411 FGATAELTRL

-469 GFADEGVDLA
+469 DFPDEGVDLA

-507 KANDAPAAGA
+507 KAGDSAAAGA
-517 ALKAAE
+517 ALRAAE
-523 GWLERSRDGDADP
+523 GWLERAREGDPDP
-536 SWLGFY
+536 TWLGFY
-542 SYDRFAADAAECH
+542 SYDRFAADAAECYR
-555 LDLKAPRQVRRFTEQ
+555 DLKLPRQVRRFTEQ

-575 TEEFVRSHGLRL
+575 TEEYVRSHGLRL

-637 HEPRVAEL
+637 DEPRVAEL

>member
-100 RDVAEAV
+100 RDVGEAV

-114 RLDLAGRRAGSGG
+114 RLDLVGRRAGGGG

-149 ISPADPSVERDANA
+149 ISPADATVARDA
-163 ARTAVLGPQGTTEGA
+163 TAVG
-178 RTGAGA
+178 
-184 HGAPGRAAGS
+184 
-194 SDVETTTESST
+194 T
-205 TAPAASSTEPSP
+205 TAP
-217 TPDTADGA
+217 DT
-225 AHGTP
+225 
-230 DAGGYSR
+230 
-237 VPAGPAETPG
+237 
-247 SRRQSGPPAAAGA
+247 QGA
-260 RPAAGA
+260 RGA
-266 QAADPPGPGTPAPG
+266 QGGAEAQGP
-280 SPRTASIP
+280 
-288 TQPGP
+288 
-293 QNTSASGTAASAS
+293 SG
-306 ARAVR
+306 
-311 SDRAAKAAPAPSA
+311 RAAKAAEPAPAA
-324 PPRRGGGGAS
+324 PPAAGVRSGPGVRDALNAQAARS
-334 TGTGTGTLAPPVTSD
+334 ALGTLGALGTRQAPSIPVQPHPESAAPPVPVTAPSD
-349 ISPLRVGHSDVAK
+349 ISPLRVGHSDVSK

-507 KANDAPAAGA
+507 KANDAAAAGS

-523 GWLERSRDGDADP
+523 GWLERSRDGDGDP

>member
-11 KLGTVLALAG
+11 KLGAVLALAG

-63 PHLIAAAIGAKL
+63 PHLIAAAIGQKL

-100 RDVAEAV
+100 RDVGQAV

-114 RLDLAGRRAGSGG
+114 RLDLAGRRAGGGG

-134 SFSVSAYA
+134 SFAVSAYA

-149 ISPADPSVERDANA
+149 ITPADSSVARDVNPS
-163 ARTAVLGPQGTTEGA
+163 EGS
-178 RTGAGA
+178 
-184 HGAPGRAAGS
+184 GAPL
-194 SDVETTTESST
+194 
-205 TAPAASSTEPSP
+205 
-217 TPDTADGA
+217 
-225 AHGTP
+225 
-230 DAGGYSR
+230 
-237 VPAGPAETPG
+237 
-247 SRRQSGPPAAAGA
+247 
-260 RPAAGA
+260 
-266 QAADPPGPGTPAPG
+266 
-280 SPRTASIP
+280 
-288 TQPGP
+288 
-293 QNTSASGTAASAS
+293 
-306 ARAVR
+306 
-311 SDRAAKAAPAPSA
+311 K
-324 PPRRGGGGAS
+324 
-334 TGTGTGTLAPPVTSD
+334 
-349 ISPLRVGHSDVAK
+349 VGHSDVQK
-362 LREAAQ
+362 LREAAE

-390 LRVDAAPLLLGSYS
+390 LRVEAAPLLLGAYS

-411 FGAAAELTRL
+411 FGASAELTRL

-469 GFADEGVDLA
+469 GFGDEGVDLA
-479 QAAVERNRGL
+479 QAALERNRGL

-507 KANDAPAAGA
+507 RAGDAQAAGG

-523 GWLERSRDGDADP
+523 GWLERARDGDHDP
-536 SWLGFY
+536 TWLGFY
-542 SYDRFAADAAECH
+542 SYDRFAADAAECYR
-555 LDLKAPRQVRRFTEQ
+555 DLKAPRQVRRFTEQ
-570 ALSRP
+570 ALSKP

-592 AELESGNLDAACAA
+592 AELESGNLDAACEQ
-606 GTRAVEVAG
+606 GVRAVEVAG

-622 TEYVRDLLHRLEPYG
+622 TEYVKDLLHRLEPYG
-637 HEPRVAEL
+637 DEPRVVEL
-645 RERARPLLVAPA
+645 RERARPLLMAPA

>member
-63 PHLIAAAIGAKL
+63 PHLIASAIGTKL

-100 RDVAEAV
+100 RDVGAAV

-114 RLDLAGRRAGSGG
+114 RLDLAGRRAGGGG

-134 SFSVSAYA
+134 SFAVTAYA

-149 ISPADPSVERDANA
+149 ITPADSSVER
-163 ARTAVLGPQGTTEGA
+163 
-178 RTGAGA
+178 
-184 HGAPGRAAGS
+184 
-194 SDVETTTESST
+194 
-205 TAPAASSTEPSP
+205 
-217 TPDTADGA
+217 TADHA
-225 AHGTP
+225 A
-230 DAGGYSR
+230 
-237 VPAGPAETPG
+237 V
-247 SRRQSGPPAAAGA
+247 AAA
-260 RPAAGA
+260 
-266 QAADPPGPGTPAPG
+266 ADGSATVGEPP
-280 SPRTASIP
+280 
-288 TQPGP
+288 Q
-293 QNTSASGTAASAS
+293 
-306 ARAVR
+306 
-311 SDRAAKAAPAPSA
+311 K
-324 PPRRGGGGAS
+324 
-334 TGTGTGTLAPPVTSD
+334 
-349 ISPLRVGHSDVAK
+349 VGHSDVQK

-390 LRVDAAPLLLGSYS
+390 LRVEAAPLLLGSYS

-411 FGAAAELTRL
+411 FGAASELTRL

-469 GFADEGVDLA
+469 GFGDEGVDLA
-479 QAAVERNRGL
+479 QAALERNRGL

-507 KANDAPAAGA
+507 RAADAHAAGA

-523 GWLERSRDGDADP
+523 GWLERAREGDNDP

-542 SYDRFAADAAECH
+542 SYDRFAADAAECYR
-555 LDLKAPRQVRRFTEQ
+555 DLKAPRQVRRFTEQ

-592 AELESGNLDAACAA
+592 AELESGNLDAACAQ
-606 GTRAVEVAG
+606 GLRAVEVAG

-622 TEYVRDLLHRLEPYG
+622 TEYVRDLLHRLEPHG
-637 HEPRVAEL
+637 DEPRVAEL

>member
-100 RDVAEAV
+100 RDVGEAV
-107 RSATELY
+107 KSATELY
-114 RLDLAGRRAGSGG
+114 RLDLAGRRAGGGG

-134 SFSVSAYA
+134 SFAVSAYA

-149 ISPADPSVERDANA
+149 ITPADSSVERSVDAA
-163 ARTAVLGPQGTTEGA
+163 EDIPARV
-178 RTGAGA
+178 
-184 HGAPGRAAGS
+184 
-194 SDVETTTESST
+194 D
-205 TAPAASSTEPSP
+205 
-217 TPDTADGA
+217 
-225 AHGTP
+225 
-230 DAGGYSR
+230 
-237 VPAGPAETPG
+237 
-247 SRRQSGPPAAAGA
+247 
-260 RPAAGA
+260 
-266 QAADPPGPGTPAPG
+266 
-280 SPRTASIP
+280 
-288 TQPGP
+288 
-293 QNTSASGTAASAS
+293 
-306 ARAVR
+306 
-311 SDRAAKAAPAPSA
+311 
-324 PPRRGGGGAS
+324 
-334 TGTGTGTLAPPVTSD
+334 
-349 ISPLRVGHSDVAK
+349 HSDVAK
-362 LREAAQ
+362 LREAAE

-390 LRVDAAPLLLGSYS
+390 LRVDAAPLLLASYS

-411 FGAAAELTRL
+411 FGATAELTRL

-479 QAAVERNRGL
+479 QAALERNRGL

-507 KANDAPAAGA
+507 KASDAVSAGA

-523 GWLERSRDGDADP
+523 GWLERSREGDADP

-542 SYDRFAADAAECH
+542 SYDRLAADAAECYR
-555 LDLKAPRQVRRFTEQ
+555 DLKAPRQVRHFTEQ

-637 HEPRVAEL
+637 DEPRVVEL

>member
-11 KLGTVLALAG
+11 KLGAVLALAG

-63 PHLIAAAIGAKL
+63 PHLIAAAIGQKL

-100 RDVAEAV
+100 RDVGQAV

-114 RLDLAGRRAGSGG
+114 RLDLAGRRAGGGG

-134 SFSVSAYA
+134 SFAVSAYA

-149 ISPADPSVERDANA
+149 ITPADSSVARDVSPA
-163 ARTAVLGPQGTTEGA
+163 EGS
-178 RTGAGA
+178 
-184 HGAPGRAAGS
+184 GAPL
-194 SDVETTTESST
+194 
-205 TAPAASSTEPSP
+205 
-217 TPDTADGA
+217 
-225 AHGTP
+225 
-230 DAGGYSR
+230 
-237 VPAGPAETPG
+237 
-247 SRRQSGPPAAAGA
+247 
-260 RPAAGA
+260 
-266 QAADPPGPGTPAPG
+266 
-280 SPRTASIP
+280 
-288 TQPGP
+288 
-293 QNTSASGTAASAS
+293 
-306 ARAVR
+306 
-311 SDRAAKAAPAPSA
+311 K
-324 PPRRGGGGAS
+324 
-334 TGTGTGTLAPPVTSD
+334 
-349 ISPLRVGHSDVAK
+349 VGHSDVRK
-362 LREAAQ
+362 LREAAE

-390 LRVDAAPLLLGSYS
+390 LRVEAAPLLLGSYS

-411 FGAAAELTRL
+411 FGASAELTRL

-469 GFADEGVDLA
+469 GFGDEGVDLA
-479 QAAVERNRGL
+479 QAALERNRGL

-507 KANDAPAAGA
+507 RANDAVAAGA

-523 GWLERSRDGDADP
+523 SWLERARPGDGDP

-542 SYDRFAADAAECH
+542 SYDRFAADAAECYR
-555 LDLKAPRQVRRFTEQ
+555 DLKAPGQVRRFTEQ
-570 ALSRP
+570 ALSQP

-592 AELESGNLDAACAA
+592 AELESGNLDAACEQ
-606 GTRAVEVAG
+606 GVRAVEVAN

-622 TEYVRDLLHRLEPYG
+622 TEYVKDLLHRLEPYG
-637 HEPRVAEL
+637 DEPRVVEL
-645 RERARPLLVAPA
+645 RERARPLLMTTA

>member
-63 PHLIAAAIGAKL
+63 PHLIAAAIGQKL

-100 RDVAEAV
+100 RDVGQAV
-107 RSATELY
+107 KSATELY

-134 SFSVSAYA
+134 SFAVSAYA

-149 ISPADPSVERDANA
+149 ITPADSSVAREANPS
-163 ARTAVLGPQGTTEGA
+163 EGS
-178 RTGAGA
+178 
-184 HGAPGRAAGS
+184 GAP
-194 SDVETTTESST
+194 
-205 TAPAASSTEPSP
+205 
-217 TPDTADGA
+217 
-225 AHGTP
+225 
-230 DAGGYSR
+230 
-237 VPAGPAETPG
+237 
-247 SRRQSGPPAAAGA
+247 
-260 RPAAGA
+260 
-266 QAADPPGPGTPAPG
+266 
-280 SPRTASIP
+280 I
-288 TQPGP
+288 
-293 QNTSASGTAASAS
+293 
-306 ARAVR
+306 
-311 SDRAAKAAPAPSA
+311 K
-324 PPRRGGGGAS
+324 
-334 TGTGTGTLAPPVTSD
+334 
-349 ISPLRVGHSDVAK
+349 VGHSDVQK
-362 LREAAQ
+362 LREAAE

-390 LRVDAAPLLLGSYS
+390 LRVEAAPLLLGSYS

-411 FGAAAELTRL
+411 FGASAELTRL

-469 GFADEGVDLA
+469 GFGDEGVDLA
-479 QAAVERNRGL
+479 QAALERNRGL

-507 KANDAPAAGA
+507 RASDAQAAGT

-523 GWLERSRDGDADP
+523 GWLERSREGDNDP

-542 SYDRFAADAAECH
+542 SYDRFAADAAECYR
-555 LDLKAPRQVRRFTEQ
+555 DLKAPRQVRRFTEQ
-570 ALSRP
+570 ALSKP

-592 AELESGNLDAACAA
+592 AELESGNLDAACEQ
-606 GTRAVEVAG
+606 GVRAVEVAG

-637 HEPRVAEL
+637 DEPRVVEL
-645 RERARPLLVAPA
+645 RERARPLLMAPA

>member
-63 PHLIAAAIGAKL
+63 PHLIAAAIGQKL

-100 RDVAEAV
+100 RDVGEAV
-107 RSATELY
+107 RSATDLY
-114 RLDLAGRRAGSGG
+114 RLDLAGRRAGGGG

-134 SFSVSAYA
+134 SFAVSAYA

-149 ISPADPSVERDANA
+149 ITPADPSVEREAP
-163 ARTAVLGPQGTTEGA
+163 RLGSGSGA
-178 RTGAGA
+178 GTGAG
-184 HGAPGRAAGS
+184 PGSGS
-194 SDVETTTESST
+194 GGE
-205 TAPAASSTEPSP
+205 EP
-217 TPDTADGA
+217 G
-225 AHGTP
+225 
-230 DAGGYSR
+230 
-237 VPAGPAETPG
+237 AGPA
-247 SRRQSGPPAAAGA
+247 
-260 RPAAGA
+260 
-266 QAADPPGPGTPAPG
+266 
-280 SPRTASIP
+280 
-288 TQPGP
+288 
-293 QNTSASGTAASAS
+293 AASEH
-306 ARAVR
+306 V
-311 SDRAAKAAPAPSA
+311 
-324 PPRRGGGGAS
+324 
-334 TGTGTGTLAPPVTSD
+334 
-349 ISPLRVGHSDVAK
+349 RVGHSDVAK
-362 LREAAQ
+362 LREAAE

-411 FGAAAELTRL
+411 FGATAELTRL

-479 QAAVERNRGL
+479 QAALERNRGL

-507 KANDAPAAGA
+507 KAGDGPAAAA

-523 GWLERSRDGDADP
+523 GWLERSRPGDADP
-536 SWLGFY
+536 TWLGFY
-542 SYDRFAADAAECH
+542 SYDRFCADAAECYR
-555 LDLKAPRQVRRFTEQ
+555 DLRMPREVRRFTEQ

-637 HEPRVAEL
+637 DEPRVVEL
-645 RERARPLLVAPA
+645 RERARPLLVAPV